1 MAHLLSARVLRILP
15 TLVLVAVL
23 ASSVVGCATRNV
35 RHPISNDYLMKVDLV
50 REVKGFTTVE
60 REFDHPAVIAPVRL
74 SNILR
79 ALEVEMNAEDGTIRQ
94 PAIHPAI
101 VNRVAEELSEAL
113 EKASPSEEVAV
124 KAVRKQ
130 RRLGVLDTKYLTTFL
145 AYVKNDQLYLSLRRV
160 DWPLPTG
167 AETTKTK
174 NVFPDPIRERKSM
187 DFRVVTGEPIYFAG
201 QQDLEIDWR
210 NDAFENT
217 FHLPGTSKGRKRRRQ
232 VLETSRIPQEERPR
246 EESGGMGIDQLTP
259 EQLRA
264 LADLEE
270 DRREGRITETAYQR
284 QRRQLLRQ
292 R

>member
-1 MAHLLSARVLRILP
+1 MRRLRRARAIRTSSA
-15 TLVLVAVL
+15 LVLVAALGATV
-23 ASSVVGCATRNV
+23 AGCATRNV
-35 RHPISNDYLMKVDLV
+35 RHEIRNDYLTMVDLV
-50 REVKGFTTVE
+50 REVRGFSVQE
-60 REFDHPAVIAPVRL
+60 QGYEHPAIISPTRL

-79 ALEVEMNAEDGTIRQ
+79 ALEVEMQTDEGTIRQ

-101 VNRVAEELSEAL
+101 LNRVSEAL
-113 EKASPSEEVAV
+113 SDALEQAGPNEEVAV

-130 RRLGVLDTKYLTTFL
+130 RRLGVFDSKFLTTFL
-145 AYVKNDQLYLSLRRV
+145 AHVKNEQLYVALRRV
-160 DWPLPTG
+160 DWPLPSG
-167 AETTKTK
+167 SEATKTK

-201 QQDLEIDWR
+201 PQDLEIDWR
-210 NDAFENT
+210 SDAFET
-217 FHLPGTSKGRKRRRQ
+217 AFHLPGSTKGRKRKRE
-232 VLETSRIPQEERPR
+232 VLESSRIPKEEFAP
-246 EESGGMGIDQLTP
+246 EPGEAVGLDQLTP

-284 QRRQLLRQ
+284 ERRQLLRQ

>member
-1 MAHLLSARVLRILP
+1 MANLLSTRVLRILP

-60 REFDHPAVIAPVRL
+60 RDFDHPAVIAPIRL

-79 ALEVEMNAEDGTIRQ
+79 ALEVEMKTEDGTIRQ

-101 VNRVAEELSEAL
+101 VNRVAEELSVAL
-113 EKASPSEEVAV
+113 EKASPNEEVAV
-124 KAVRKQ
+124 KAVRKE
-130 RRLGVLDTKYLTTFL
+130 RRLAVLDTKYLTTFL
-145 AYVKNDQLYLSLRRV
+145 AYVKNDQLYLSIRRV

-174 NVFPDPIRERKSM
+174 NVLPDPIRERKSM

-201 QQDLEIDWR
+201 PQDLEIDWR
-210 NDAFENT
+210 NDAFQNT

-232 VLETSRIPQEERPR
+232 VLETSRIPQEERAR
-246 EESGGMGIDQLTP
+246 EESVGVGIDQLTP